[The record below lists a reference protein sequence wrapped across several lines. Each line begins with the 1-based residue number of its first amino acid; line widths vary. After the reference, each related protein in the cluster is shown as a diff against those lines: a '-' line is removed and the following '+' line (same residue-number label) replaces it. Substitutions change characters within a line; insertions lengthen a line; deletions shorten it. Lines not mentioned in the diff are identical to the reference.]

1 MEGLMRAL
9 TLALALAASA
19 VAGQAAADVFIFET
33 TLDGASEFPPVVSD
47 GFGVAVLRLD
57 TDLHTLR
64 VRVKFE
70 DLEGTT
76 TLAHVHA
83 PTAVAN
89 TGTAGVATEL
99 PLFTGFPVGV
109 RFGAYDH
116 IFDTTAAATWNPA
129 FVTANGGTTL
139 GAEAAFLAA
148 LQAEKAYLNIHTT
161 FVGSGEIRGF
171 PSATGTQSV
180 AIPEPGTWA
189 LMIAGFGLAGASLR
203 RRAVAPAQE
212 A

>member
-1 MEGLMRAL
+1 MRAL

-64 VRVKFE
+64 VRVKFG

-76 TLAHVHA
+76 TLAHVHG
-83 PTAVAN
+83 PTATAN
-89 TGTAGVATEL
+89 TGLAGVATEL

-116 IFDTTAAATWNPA
+116 AFDTTDAATWNPA

-139 GAEAAFLAA
+139 GAEAGFLAA
-148 LQAEKAYLNIHTT
+148 LQAQKAYLNIHTT
-161 FVGSGEIRGF
+161 FVPSGEIRGF
-171 PSATGTQSV
+171 PIATDRQSV
-180 AIPEPGTWA
+180 AIPEPATWA

-203 RRAVAPAQE
+203 RLAAGRAAQE